1 MPITFV
7 AETKCLELKARQSA
21 LLRDKPVMTICNPF
35 NVDSYYTTPPRYIE
49 SLLSTTKPN
58 LILIGA
64 SHLDHPDNG
73 IDYAIEALNRI
84 FTDHPDIANKTAVY
98 LFGDMHKL
106 DKLDSLLMSHRWLGR
121 VHDQKILRYLY
132 SYAKVFLAPTIL
144 GNMPGT
150 LVESMAGG
158 AIPVIFRQQFDE
170 GVISHRENGYLAAY
184 KDSNDLAEG
193 VLWALKADISRE
205 ELHETIRERYSPDI
219 IARQYIDLF
228 DSLM

>member
-1 MPITFV
+1 MY
-7 AETKCLELKARQSA
+7 KRQ
-21 LLRDKPVMTICNPF
+21 
-35 NVDSYYTTPPRYIE
+35 
-49 SLLSTTKPN
+49 
-58 LILIGA
+58 
-64 SHLDHPDNG
+64 
-73 IDYAIEALNRI
+73 
-84 FTDHPDIANKTAVY
+84 
-98 LFGDMHKL
+98 
-106 DKLDSLLMSHRWLGR
+106 
-121 VHDQKILRYLY
+121 
-132 SYAKVFLAPTIL
+132 
-144 GNMPGT
+144 